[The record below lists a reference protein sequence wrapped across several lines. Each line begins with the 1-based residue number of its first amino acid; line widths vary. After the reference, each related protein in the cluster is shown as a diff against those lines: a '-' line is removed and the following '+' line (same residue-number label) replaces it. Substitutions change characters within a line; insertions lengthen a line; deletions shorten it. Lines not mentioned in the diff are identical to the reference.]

1 MRNDFLFVATI
12 MIIIIVISGAILI
25 YQWTLPVV
33 NCEIQTAEITVA
45 NIKSM
50 ELGNETS
57 GKGTAVFG
65 IGYGFIGEHPY
76 YYVYKETGTDQYLLE
91 KLDAQKVYLVEN
103 NSQPRIVYQYKY
115 FVVKGKSKAIN
126 IDGVKYKPDMLSMYE
141 VNGET
146 YAIVKN
152 NTDNPEYKPLAEKL
166 SLKPEE
172 TLYVSSLSPQIK
184 LYVPKDTVKVK
195 YETDIN

>member
-1 MRNDFLFVATI
+1 M
-12 MIIIIVISGAILI
+12 
-25 YQWTLPVV
+25 
-33 NCEIQTAEITVA
+33 
-45 NIKSM
+45 
-50 ELGNETS
+50 
-57 GKGTAVFG
+57 
-65 IGYGFIGEHPY
+65 
-76 YYVYKETGTDQYLLE
+76 
-91 KLDAQKVYLVEN
+91 
-103 NSQPRIVYQYKY
+103 VYQYKY

-126 IDGVKYKPDMLSMYE
+126 INGVKYKPDRLFRYE

-184 LYVPKDTVKVK
+184 LYVPKDTVKVE